1 MRNALVILPLLSHL
15 LVSAQSQ
22 AQGRDPWTTTL
33 SMTRKAIAVG
43 ECSAVSIDLKDAS
56 RQGWPRGPN
65 GAYLSMAD
73 FDLSVSAPAE
83 RAAVG
88 KYDGRAYS
96 ICRVSS
102 RRRSES
108 RAAESRLRNARSPS
122 PAAPRA
128 VPRGLGSARS
138 LAHPPARPKI
148 TVAVFS
154 NESMLIHRAR
164 FRDREGRPLRFPSAP
179 AIRATTPLSQRAGA
193 SNKLFINKRL
203 FIY

>member
-73 FDLSVSAPAE
+73 FDLSVSGGACGGWEVRRTGILYLPGLL
-83 RAAVG
+83 AATIG
-88 KYDGRAYS
+88 K
-96 ICRVSS
+96 
-102 RRRSES
+102 
-108 RAAESRLRNARSPS
+108 PS
-122 PAAPRA
+122 C
-128 VPRGLGSARS
+128 
-138 LAHPPARPKI
+138 
-148 TVAVFS
+148 
-154 NESMLIHRAR
+154 
-164 FRDREGRPLRFPSAP
+164 
-179 AIRATTPLSQRAGA
+179 
-193 SNKLFINKRL
+193 
-203 FIY
+203 